1 MKKVKI
7 LTTWWTLFQEE
18 ENNVRQVKD
27 NSESMIQKT
36 KQILKTYA
44 NIDDIESV
52 YNIDSS
58 DLTPEKR
65 ELLANNILRM
75 EAQDPTKYSG
85 YLITH
90 GTDTMAYTSSMLSF
104 LLKGLKKPVVL
115 TGSMIGLG
123 EADSDG
129 PNNLVNAIQV
139 STNPELMGV
148 LICFWDKVIQGNKAK
163 KEDTGAFDTFDSP
176 KYDLIGRFTHA
187 EWSATKKLILNKEQ
201 VSKSN
206 AIVEKQQT
214 ELFEN
219 LHAKVMPLK
228 LVPWMDLSIFDY
240 LVQSKVEGLVLEGYG
255 DGNVPTSK
263 EFQDKIAMCIAAG
276 MVIVLKSQCHTG
288 PAEHKYEGAQ
298 AVLNLGVISGMNMT
312 SEAAYTKIMWLLTNK
327 SRYNTKEMF
336 ATNVSWEL
344 L

>member
-1 MKKVKI
+1 M
-7 LTTWWTLFQEE
+7 FQEE

-148 LICFWDKVIQGNKAK
+148 LICF
-163 KEDTGAFDTFDSP
+163 
-176 KYDLIGRFTHA
+176 
-187 EWSATKKLILNKEQ
+187 
-201 VSKSN
+201 
-206 AIVEKQQT
+206 
-214 ELFEN
+214 
-219 LHAKVMPLK
+219 
-228 LVPWMDLSIFDY
+228 
-240 LVQSKVEGLVLEGYG
+240 
-255 DGNVPTSK
+255 
-263 EFQDKIAMCIAAG
+263 
-276 MVIVLKSQCHTG
+276 
-288 PAEHKYEGAQ
+288 
-298 AVLNLGVISGMNMT
+298 
-312 SEAAYTKIMWLLTNK
+312 
-327 SRYNTKEMF
+327 
-336 ATNVSWEL
+336 
-344 L
+344 